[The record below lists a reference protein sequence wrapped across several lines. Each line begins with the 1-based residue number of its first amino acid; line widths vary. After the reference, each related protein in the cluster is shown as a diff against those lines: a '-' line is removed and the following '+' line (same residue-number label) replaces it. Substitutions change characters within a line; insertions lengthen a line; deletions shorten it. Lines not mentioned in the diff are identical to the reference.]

1 LGPQHGPTGQTA
13 DFAYHDY
20 ALVPLEEEQRRL
32 AVMHITFEHG
42 GEGLTYLD
50 EHENPLRYLLHWG
63 VEAAMQQAQI
73 EYGVTPDEWE
83 AVHDRLPWKS
93 TDTPKRWKVTDKRP
107 RGR

>member
-1 LGPQHGPTGQTA
+1 
-13 DFAYHDY
+13 
-20 ALVPLEEEQRRL
+20 VPVEEEHRRI
-32 AVMHITFEHG
+32 AVMHITLEHG

-93 TDTPKRWKVTDKRP
+93 TDTPKRWKVTDQRP